1 MEKLANTPEG
11 RLGLHALYRRL
22 RRVGEDE
29 YMIRRALDTRP
40 LEENVKTAKAFLRLH
55 TRQASICERRC
66 ALRFFNIPAKV
77 SLSVQSRVVGVQLYR
92 LRLQMRS
99 VAALSDA
106 LMIAFLVAIAFV
118 LYQMYVICRVGLNQA
133 DDRFNLLAIPVLQT
147 ITALEEAE
155 VRRREMKK
163 EMEKDVVA
171 TRR

>member
-11 RLGLHALYRRL
+11 RQGLHALYRRL

-40 LEENVKTAKAFLRLH
+40 LEANIKTATAFLRLH
-55 TRQASICERRC
+55 TRQAALCQQRC
-66 ALRFFNIPAKV
+66 HLRFYQLPSKLMCAV
-77 SLSVQSRVVGVQLYR
+77 RSRAVRFQLFR

-99 VAALSDA
+99 MAALSDA
-106 LMIAFLVAIAFV
+106 LMVVFLCVIGF
-118 LYQMYVICRVGLNQA
+118 LIYQMYVICRVGLNQA
-133 DDRFNLLAIPVLQT
+133 DDRFRLLAIPVMQT

-155 VRRREMKK
+155 ERRRQMKK
-163 EMEKDVVA
+163 EMESDVIA